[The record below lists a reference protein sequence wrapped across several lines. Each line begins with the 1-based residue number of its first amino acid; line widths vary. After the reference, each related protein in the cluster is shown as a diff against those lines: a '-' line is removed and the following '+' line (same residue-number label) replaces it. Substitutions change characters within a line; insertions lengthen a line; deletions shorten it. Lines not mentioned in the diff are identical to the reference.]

1 MVIILIVTFFFYFST
16 MKIIFSSS
24 LFFLL
29 LHSPFSLNDFVT
41 YSQPLP
47 SSTLEIDMTP
57 VYGGKFIMGDDSFD
71 ALKHEI
77 EVSSFW
83 ISTYEI
89 SWDVYTLFME
99 RNIDELPSSFKKGS
113 EVFIDVDGVSSATTP
128 YMEMSF
134 GMGTNGY
141 PAINMTQ
148 FAASKFCEWLS
159 SITGNYYRLPTEAE
173 WEYACKAGSNS
184 DYHFG
189 DDSSKLGEYA
199 WYSDNSNGSYHRIGT
214 KKPNALGLYDMH
226 GNVSEWTI
234 DTYSVD
240 KYKNR
245 NTLKNPFY
253 ITKNKYP
260 KVIRGGSWNDDAT
273 RLKSSRRDLSTKE
286 LQKRD
291 PQIPKSKWWN
301 TDAPYIG
308 FRIVRPL
315 STPEDD
321 VKNLFWNY

>member
-1 MVIILIVTFFFYFST
+1 MVIILIRTFFFYFST
-16 MKIIFSSS
+16 MKIIFSSF

-29 LHSPFSLNDFVT
+29 LYPTFFLNDFVT

-47 SSTLEIDMTP
+47 SSTLVIDMIP
-57 VYGGKFIMGDDSFD
+57 VNGGKFIMGDDSFD
-71 ALKHEI
+71 ALRHEI

-99 RNIDELPSSFKKGS
+99 RNIDELSSSFKKGL

-189 DDSSKLGEYA
+189 DDISKLGEYA
-199 WYSDNSNGSYHRIGT
+199 WYSDNSNESYHRIGT

-253 ITKNKYP
+253 ITKNRYP

>member
-1 MVIILIVTFFFYFST
+1 

-29 LHSPFSLNDFVT
+29 LYPSFSLNDFVK

-57 VYGGKFIMGDDSFD
+57 VHGGKFIMGDDSFD

-77 EVSSFW
+77 ELSSFW

-113 EVFIDVDGVSSATTP
+113 EVFIDVDGVSSATIP

-173 WEYACKAGSNS
+173 WEYACKAVSNS
-184 DYHFG
+184 DYYFG
-189 DDSSKLGEYA
+189 DDISILSEYA
-199 WYSDNSNGSYHRIGT
+199 WYSDNSNGSYHKIGT

>member
-1 MVIILIVTFFFYFST
+1 

-29 LHSPFSLNDFVT
+29 LYPSFSLNNFVK

-57 VYGGKFIMGDDSFD
+57 VHGGKFIMGDDSFD

-77 EVSSFW
+77 ELSSFW

-113 EVFIDVDGVSSATTP
+113 EVFIDVDGVSSATIP

-134 GMGTNGY
+134 GMGINGY

-184 DYHFG
+184 DYYFG
-189 DDSSKLGEYA
+189 DDISILSEYA
-199 WYSDNSNGSYHRIGT
+199 WYSDNSNGSYHKIGT
-214 KKPNALGLYDMH
+214 KKPNVLGLYDMH

>member
-1 MVIILIVTFFFYFST
+1 

-24 LFFLL
+24 LFVLL
-29 LHSPFSLNDFVT
+29 LYPSFSLNDFVK

-57 VYGGKFIMGDDSFD
+57 VHGGKFIMGDDSFD

-77 EVSSFW
+77 ELSSFW

-113 EVFIDVDGVSSATTP
+113 EVFIDVDGVSSATIP
-128 YMEMSF
+128 FMEMSF
-134 GMGTNGY
+134 GMGSNGY

-184 DYHFG
+184 DYYFG
-189 DDSSKLGEYA
+189 DDISILSEYA
-199 WYSDNSNGSYHRIGT
+199 WYSDNSNGSYHKIGT

>member
-1 MVIILIVTFFFYFST
+1 

-29 LHSPFSLNDFVT
+29 LYPSFSLNDFVK

-57 VYGGKFIMGDDSFD
+57 VHGGKFIMGDDSFD

-77 EVSSFW
+77 ELSSFW

-184 DYHFG
+184 DYYFG
-189 DDSSKLGEYA
+189 DDISILSEYA
-199 WYSDNSNGSYHRIGT
+199 WYSDNSNGSYHKIGT

-273 RLKSSRRDLSTKE
+273 RLKSSRRDLSTQE

>member
-1 MVIILIVTFFFYFST
+1 

-29 LHSPFSLNDFVT
+29 LYPSFSLNDFVK

-57 VYGGKFIMGDDSFD
+57 VHGGKVIMGDDSFD

-77 EVSSFW
+77 ELSSFW

-113 EVFIDVDGVSSATTP
+113 EVFIDVDGVSSATIP

-184 DYHFG
+184 DYYFG
-189 DDSSKLGEYA
+189 DDISILSEYA
-199 WYSDNSNGSYHRIGT
+199 WYSDNSNGSYHKIGT

>member
-1 MVIILIVTFFFYFST
+1 
-16 MKIIFSSS
+16 
-24 LFFLL
+24 
-29 LHSPFSLNDFVT
+29 
-41 YSQPLP
+41 
-47 SSTLEIDMTP
+47 
-57 VYGGKFIMGDDSFD
+57 
-71 ALKHEI
+71 
-77 EVSSFW
+77 
-83 ISTYEI
+83 
-89 SWDVYTLFME
+89 
-99 RNIDELPSSFKKGS
+99 
-113 EVFIDVDGVSSATTP
+113 
-128 YMEMSF
+128 MSF

-141 PAINMTQ
+141 PAINMTH

-184 DYHFG
+184 DYYFG
-189 DDSSKLGEYA
+189 DDISILSEYA
-199 WYSDNSNGSYHRIGT
+199 WYSDNSNGSYHKIGT

>member
-1 MVIILIVTFFFYFST
+1 
-16 MKIIFSSS
+16 
-24 LFFLL
+24 
-29 LHSPFSLNDFVT
+29 
-41 YSQPLP
+41 
-47 SSTLEIDMTP
+47 MTP
-57 VYGGKFIMGDDSFD
+57 VHGGKFIMGDDSFD

-184 DYHFG
+184 DYYFG

-199 WYSDNSNGSYHRIGT
+199 WYSDNSNESYHRIGT

-260 KVIRGGSWNDDAT
+260 KVIRGGSWNDDAS

>member
-1 MVIILIVTFFFYFST
+1 
-16 MKIIFSSS
+16 
-24 LFFLL
+24 
-29 LHSPFSLNDFVT
+29 
-41 YSQPLP
+41 
-47 SSTLEIDMTP
+47 
-57 VYGGKFIMGDDSFD
+57 
-71 ALKHEI
+71 
-77 EVSSFW
+77 
-83 ISTYEI
+83 
-89 SWDVYTLFME
+89 ME

-113 EVFIDVDGVSSATTP
+113 EVFIDVDGVSSATIP

-134 GMGTNGY
+134 GMGINGY

-184 DYHFG
+184 DYYFG
-189 DDSSKLGEYA
+189 DDISILSEYA
-199 WYSDNSNGSYHRIGT
+199 WYSDNSNGSYHKIGT
-214 KKPNALGLYDMH
+214 KKPNVLGLYDMH

>member
-1 MVIILIVTFFFYFST
+1 MIIILVMTFFFYFST

-29 LHSPFSLNDFVT
+29 LYPSFSLNDFVK

-57 VYGGKFIMGDDSFD
+57 VHGGKFIMGDDSFD

-99 RNIDELPSSFKKGS
+99 RNIDELPSSFNKGS

-189 DDSSKLGEYA
+189 DDISQLGEYG
-199 WYSDNSNGSYHRIGT
+199 WYSDNSNGSYHKIGT
-214 KKPNALGLYDMH
+214 KKPNVLGLYDMH
-226 GNVSEWTI
+226 GNVSEWII

>member
-1 MVIILIVTFFFYFST
+1 

-29 LHSPFSLNDFVT
+29 LYPSFSLNDFVK

-57 VYGGKFIMGDDSFD
+57 VHGGKFIMGDDSFD

-77 EVSSFW
+77 ELSSFW

-113 EVFIDVDGVSSATTP
+113 EVFIDVDGVSSATIP

-134 GMGTNGY
+134 GMDTNGY

-184 DYHFG
+184 DYYFG
-189 DDSSKLGEYA
+189 DDISILSEYA
-199 WYSDNSNGSYHRIGT
+199 WYSDNSNGSYHKIGT